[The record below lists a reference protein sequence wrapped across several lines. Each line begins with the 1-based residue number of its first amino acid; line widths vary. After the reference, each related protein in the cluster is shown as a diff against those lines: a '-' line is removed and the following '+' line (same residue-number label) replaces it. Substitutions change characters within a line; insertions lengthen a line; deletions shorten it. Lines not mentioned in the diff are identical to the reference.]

1 MSDFSNELHTQIQ
14 YSLIEKLSQSERRY
28 RELVDSLR
36 EIVFKCD
43 RLGNLNFLNRA
54 WTNTLGYAIADVIG
68 SALVNFIDLD
78 DRHLWEKTLEKL
90 QTGVE
95 VCQELRFYHQT
106 GVIVWLELSAQP
118 QSETEFSGSMI
129 NISDVYNELR
139 LRKHAEALLKQT
151 NEELEARVEQ
161 RNIELIQANQ
171 DLKVTLEKLK
181 YTQAQLVQ
189 TEKMSSLRQLVAGIA
204 HEINNPVSFIYGNL
218 KSADEYT
225 QNLFSLLDIYQRHYP
240 QSAEAIE
247 EFTNFIEL
255 DFLRS
260 DFPKLF
266 KSMLMGAERI
276 RDIVLSLRTFSRLD
290 EAEMKTVDINEG
302 IDSTIMLIQ
311 SRLNP
316 TKERLQIEVIKEYE
330 SLPLVECYPGEL
342 NQVFLNI
349 LVNALDALEDSALKG
364 RWTTKKFNMM
374 DNPRIY
380 IRTQLLEP
388 DQVTISIADNGLG
401 IPSDTLKHI
410 FNPFFTT
417 KPVGQGTGMGLAI
430 SYQIITQKHRGCL
443 ECISQ
448 PGVGAEF
455 IIRIPLIQIVSN
467 SVH

>member
-14 YSLIEKLSQSERRY
+14 YSLIEKLSESERRY

-68 SALVNFIDLD
+68 SALGNFIDLD
-78 DRHLWEKTLEKL
+78 DRHLWSETLEKL

-171 DLKVTLEKLK
+171 DLKVTLEQLK

-189 TEKMSSLRQLVAGIA
+189 TEKMSSLSQLVAGIA

-225 QNLFSLLDIYQRHYP
+225 QNLFSLLDIYQKHYP
-240 QSAEAIE
+240 QSVKAIE
-247 EFTNFIEL
+247 ELTNLIEL

-290 EAEMKTVDINEG
+290 EASMKAVDINEG
-302 IDSTIMLIQ
+302 IDSTIMIIQ
-311 SRLNP
+311 NRLNS
-316 TKERLQIEVIKEYE
+316 TNQRLQIEVIKEYG
-330 SLPLVECYPGEL
+330 SLPLVECYPGHL

-380 IRTQLLEP
+380 IRTQLMEP

-401 IPSDTLKHI
+401 IPEATLKQI

-430 SYQIITQKHRGCL
+430 SYQIITQKHGGSL

-448 PGVGAEF
+448 LGVGAEF
-455 IIRIPLIQIVSN
+455 IIRIPLQQLMSN
-467 SVH
+467 L

>member
-28 RELVDSLR
+28 RELVDNLR

-68 SALVNFIDLD
+68 SALGNFIDLD

-290 EAEMKTVDINEG
+290 EASMKAVDINQG
-302 IDSTIMLIQ
+302 IDSTIMIIQ

-316 TKERLQIEVIKEYE
+316 ANQRLQIEVIKEYG
-330 SLPLVECYPGEL
+330 SLPLVECYPGQL

-349 LVNALDALEDSALKG
+349 LMNALDALEDSALRG
-364 RWTTKKFNMM
+364 RWTTKKFNIM

-401 IPSDTLKHI
+401 IPEDTLKQI

-417 KPVGQGTGMGLAI
+417 KPVGQG
-430 SYQIITQKHRGCL
+430 K
-443 ECISQ
+443 
-448 PGVGAEF
+448 
-455 IIRIPLIQIVSN
+455 
-467 SVH
+467 